1 MVLGTWYDQG
11 RYGIGMAT
19 VEKDKRLSYV
29 TFDGRT
35 IVNTGVLLQDPQ
47 VRETIAKLA
56 ASARRSKMK
65 VLKTK

>member
-1 MVLGTWYDQG
+1 
-11 RYGIGMAT
+11 MAT

-56 ASARRSKMK
+56 ASARRGKMK